1 MELRQLE
8 AFVAVAEEQNFTR
21 AAERL
26 FVAQSGLS
34 ATIRTLEKDLHAP
47 LFDRSTRRVD
57 LTPAGVALLVEAR
70 RTLAAARAARDVVAA
85 IEGLQRGTLTI
96 GVVQASGLFNLA
108 GLLARYRRAYPP
120 IRLRLVHA
128 SSAELIQLLVD
139 AEIDVAFASPCG
151 EASAD
156 ILSLPLVES
165 PLVAV
170 CQAGS
175 TFADRDEVTI
185 AELADRDQVG
195 FSKGWSI
202 RTLADHAVRSVGLE
216 PRIDLEVN
224 DTDTLVDL
232 VQSGLG
238 VALLPEAIATKR
250 PKLHQATISDGRW
263 VWTVAALTLAP
274 QPVNPAARAFWGML
288 RSQPSVSKIPALPV
302 KTRAH
307 RRRSPSDRG

>member
-47 LFDRSTRRVD
+47 LFNRSTRRVD

-70 RTLAAARAARDVVAA
+70 RTLAAAGAARDVVAA
-85 IEGLQRGTLTI
+85 IEGLQRGTLAL
-96 GVVQASGLFNLA
+96 GVVQATGLFDLA
-108 GLLARYRRAYPP
+108 ELLARYRRAYPA

-128 SSAELIQLLVD
+128 DSAELIRLLIE
-139 AEIDVAFASPCG
+139 AEIDVAFAATHR

-156 ILSLPLVES
+156 IMSLTLVES

-170 CQAGS
+170 CRAGGP
-175 TFADRDEVTI
+175 FADRDEVTI
-185 AELADRDQVG
+185 AELADREQVG
-195 FSKGWSI
+195 FSRGWGI
-202 RTLADHAVRSVGLE
+202 RTLADQAVRSVGLQ
-216 PRIDLEVN
+216 PRVDLEVN
-224 DTDTLVDL
+224 DTDTVLDL

-238 VALLPEAIATKR
+238 VALLPEAIATR
-250 PKLHQATISDGRW
+250 RSDLHQATISDGRW
-263 VWTVAALTLAP
+263 VWTVAALSLAP
-274 QPVNPAARAFWGML
+274 FPVNPAARAFWGML
-288 RSQPSVSKIPALPV
+288 RSHRSTSPIPPHPA
-302 KTRAH
+302 RH
-307 RRRSPSDRG
+307 RPMDS